1 MTNRASGMI
10 INAANNR
17 KVDAEAST
25 QEPGS

>member
-1 MTNRASGMI
+1 MTNRASGTM

-17 KVDAEAST
+17 NVDAEAST

>member
-1 MTNRASGMI
+1 MTNRASGTMMK
-10 INAANNR
+10 AANNR